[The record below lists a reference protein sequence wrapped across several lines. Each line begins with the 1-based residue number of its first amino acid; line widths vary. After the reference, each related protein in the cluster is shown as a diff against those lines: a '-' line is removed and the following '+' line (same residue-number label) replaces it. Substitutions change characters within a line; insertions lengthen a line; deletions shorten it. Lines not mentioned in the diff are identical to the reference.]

1 MTELM
6 KVNYGS
12 AHNAEDIRQLLNHGL
27 AKKSFLKSLW
37 IDYLERSNQETQ
49 ERSFDQ
55 LCLFLQAFCLIIPAS
70 SVNITTSQEF
80 LYLIPCK
87 LQGKDELPES
97 PPDIEEW
104 VKFYFDFK
112 GYLPAEIFHRLFC
125 LLARDSTD
133 STHEN
138 TFQYN
143 YCSLWMQQGTL
154 WLKMLKEK
162 NILKGYMK

>member
-1 MTELM
+1 M

-37 IDYLERSNQETQ
+37 IDHLDRSNEETQ

-55 LCLFLQAFCLIIPAS
+55 VCLFLQAFCLIIPAS
-70 SVNITTSQEF
+70 SVNITASPEF

-97 PPDIEEW
+97 PPDIEDW

-125 LLARDSTD
+125 LLARHSTD

-154 WLKMLKEK
+154 WLKMLREK
-162 NILKGYMK
+162 NILEGYMK